1 MPSSADVDFNDIKP
15 NKEICN
21 YFSPWQIGALSWAE
35 SARQN
40 QFTFA
45 ISSFKEN
52 TNNFISVVQ
61 LSPNHSSSKDQN
73 VSDFSS
79 VAEHSVKYPITKIL
93 WNPEADQSKLSN
105 DLIASTGD
113 FLRIWDFN
121 QTDTFNHD
129 YCKNGS
135 LTPLFSLNT
144 RPGFISPLTS
154 MDWNR
159 VDSRYIVTS
168 SVDTTCTV
176 WDIETQQ
183 TKTQLIAH
191 DREVFDVKFVSNS
204 TNMFYS
210 CGADGSI
217 RMFDLRSLEHSTI
230 LFEEQPRF
238 TNTVKSS
245 PNNNDYNSE
254 LATISLN
261 NNSVSI
267 IDVRFPGVVVAELI
281 GHDSQI
287 SACEW
292 SPNNKFQLT
301 TSASDGKVL
310 FWDINTEICNIT
322 KSSQTEQNSYPPQP
336 SYQDIQNQQSYI
348 NASNQPQYHPENKQ
362 NNQLAMNYKNNLSNN
377 NQNLNSQLISNS
389 YSNGPGSLAPEP
401 NQNYKT
407 AALPSASL
415 SNNDNNRSIST
426 STTDYAQ
433 SNPGSTI
440 FDFSNNIQNYYDEIP
455 LRASPLLNYVA
466 KYPVNLLSWNYAK
479 TDWVAISFGSTVQA
493 LRV

>member
-1 MPSSADVDFNDIKP
+1 M
-15 NKEICN
+15 
-21 YFSPWQIGALSWAE
+21 
-35 SARQN
+35 
-40 QFTFA
+40 
-45 ISSFKEN
+45 SSFP
-52 TNNFISVVQ
+52 FLAYISILSISVVQ

-93 WNPEADQSKLSN
+93 WNPEADQSKISN

-113 FLRIWDFN
+113 FLRIWNFN
-121 QTDTFNHD
+121 QTDTFNND

-230 LFEEQPRF
+230 LFEEQPKF
-238 TNTVKSS
+238 TNTIKTS

-254 LATISLN
+254 LASYIPPLLRISTSHLNPNYLSTISLN
-261 NNSVSI
+261 SNSISI

-310 FWDINTEICNIT
+310 FWDINTEICQIT
-322 KSSQTEQNSYPPQP
+322 KPSQTEQSSFPPQP
-336 SYQDIQNQQSYI
+336 SYQDNQNQQPFS
-348 NASNQPQYHPENKQ
+348 NAPIQPQYHPENKQ

-377 NQNLNSQLISNS
+377 NQNLNSQVLSNS
-389 YSNGPGSLAPEP
+389 YSNGPGSFAPDI
-401 NQNYKT
+401 NQNYKP
-407 AALPSASL
+407 AALASTTL
-415 SNNDNNRSIST
+415 GNTENNRSIST

-440 FDFSNNIQNYYDEIP
+440 FDFSNNIQSYYDEIP